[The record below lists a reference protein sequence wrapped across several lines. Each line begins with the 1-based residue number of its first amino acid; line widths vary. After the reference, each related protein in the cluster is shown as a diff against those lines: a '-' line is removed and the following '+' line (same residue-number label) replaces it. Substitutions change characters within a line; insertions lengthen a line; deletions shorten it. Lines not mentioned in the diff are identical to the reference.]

1 MVQLYLIQIY
11 FIISFQHSIY
21 SVFLIDHAWTY
32 EVNFARTQLKTIPG
46 LADRMAMLMGVTGN
60 VHVVYNYIAFVLITE
75 L

>member
-1 MVQLYLIQIY
+1 MKCLTR
-11 FIISFQHSIY
+11 FHSVY

-46 LADRMAMLMGVTGN
+46 LADRMAMLMGITGN
-60 VHVVYNYIAFVLITE
+60 VHVVYNNEHYSTFVLFTE